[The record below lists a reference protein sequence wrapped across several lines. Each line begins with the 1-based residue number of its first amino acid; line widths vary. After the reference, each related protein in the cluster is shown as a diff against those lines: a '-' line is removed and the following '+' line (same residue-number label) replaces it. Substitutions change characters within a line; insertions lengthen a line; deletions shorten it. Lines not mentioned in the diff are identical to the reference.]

1 MMNHSNPARGANEW
15 NDVYGNLGIAPQAQ
29 LTQLPPHIL
38 DPWED
43 STGKTQPF
51 KPYPQDKL
59 EELAENIRKN
69 GVIEPICVRPM
80 PNGRFQIIAGH
91 NRVAAAKLAGLRTV
105 PALVQQLTDDQA
117 AILMVDSNLQHREKL
132 LPSEKAF
139 AYRLRLESLKRQGQR
154 ADLTSSQIETKLG
167 NGRSDEQ
174 LAAEAGESR
183 AQIQR
188 YIRLTYLIQPLLD
201 MVDDGKPGFAA
212 AVDLSFLTEAEQT
225 MLLQVMEEENKVP
238 GGAQAKELRKASA
251 AGQLTDA
258 DAIRAILVPS
268 SAPKPQF
275 LKIPVDRLVSFFPQ
289 NTSPEVMEEE
299 IYHALLAYRN
309 MNNTPTSV

>member
-15 NDVYGNLGIAPQAQ
+15 NDVYGNLGIAPQMQ

-38 DPWED
+38 DPWID
-43 STGKTQPF
+43 TTGKTQPF

-80 PNGRFQIIAGH
+80 PTGRFQIIAGH

-117 AILMVDSNLQHREKL
+117 AILMVDSNLQHREQL

-154 ADLTSSQIETKLG
+154 TDLTSCQIGTKL
-167 NGRSDEQ
+167 RTDEI
-174 LAAEAGESR
+174 LAESSSESAR
-183 AQIQR
+183 TIQR
-188 YIRLTYLIQPLLD
+188 YIRLTYLIQPLLE

-225 MLLQVMEEENKVP
+225 MLLQVMEEEKKMP
-238 GGAQAKELRKASA
+238 GGAQAKALRKASA

-258 DAIRAILVPS
+258 DAIRAILVPN

-275 LKIPVDRLVSFFPQ
+275 IKIPVDRLVSFFPQ

-309 MNNTPTSV
+309 MNNTPASV